1 MKGKAKG
8 EDQGAGKGK
17 VCQALART
25 RALQVE
31 EQEEG
36 QGQEQRH
43 GQEQGQGQEPS
54 LWLRR
59 ELESSRLHWRAWTF
73 QGGTWHQMEP
83 GVWIRTTPKWKMELA
98 KKRDR
103 ILKWLQKPKSKRNQM
118 TPKWRVYPDVPGP
131 GTRQIIRQVITGAQH
146 RFRIHVYEAVQIA
159 FLRSQVPQGPVPR
172 VRGSAAK
179 GAAQGIQDEPAQ
191 AERRH
196 RVFRNQVSH
205 RVFPCPGKVE
215 GLEQGQ
221 GLVRVEEKILSK
233 LAAVGALQEFADKL
247 AALQARHD
255 LAAAKGKANSARVLA
270 AAKGR
275 VLAALQA
282 RHDLAAAEDRA
293 DSARA
298 LVASR
303 ERVLQTAL
311 AAAKLQC

>member
-1 MKGKAKG
+1 MSLWDFAADKGKGKAKG

-17 VCQALART
+17 VWQALART
-25 RALQVE
+25 RALE

-36 QGQEQRH
+36 QGQEQ
-43 GQEQGQGQEPS
+43 PS
-54 LWLRR
+54 LWLCR
-59 ELESSRLHWRAWTF
+59 EVESSRLHCLQQDAWTF
-73 QGGTWHQMEP
+73 QGGTWHQKEP
-83 GVWIRTTPKWKMELA
+83 WKSVRAA
-98 KKRDR
+98 KIAKRNR
-103 ILKWLQKPKSKRNQM
+103 ILKCEQKQKRKWNQKR
-118 TPKWRVYPDVPGP
+118 KWIKYPGAPGP
-131 GTRQIIRQVITGAQH
+131 VTRQIIRQVLAQAQH
-146 RFRIHVYEAVQIA
+146 RFQVHSALQMA
-159 FLRSQVPQGPVPR
+159 FLRSQVPQGPVPVLPR

-191 AERRH
+191 AAPEA
-196 RVFRNQVSH
+196 
-205 RVFPCPGKVE
+205 
-215 GLEQGQ
+215 EQGEDK
-221 GLVRVEEKILSK
+221 GLSK
-233 LAAVGALQEFADKL
+233 GALQEFAGKL

>member
-17 VCQALART
+17 VWQALART
-25 RALQVE
+25 RALE

-54 LWLRR
+54 LWLGR

-83 GVWIRTTPKWKMELA
+83 GVWIRATPKWKLELA
-98 KKRDR
+98 KKSHRDR
-103 ILKWLQKPKSKRNQM
+103 VLKWLQKPKSKRNQM

-191 AERRH
+191 AAPEA
-196 RVFRNQVSH
+196 
-205 RVFPCPGKVE
+205 
-215 GLEQGQ
+215 EQGEDK
-221 GLVRVEEKILSK
+221 GLSK
-233 LAAVGALQEFADKL
+233 GALQEFAGKL

-298 LVASR
+298 LAALR